1 MRDGRPERSVRRTAA
16 APRIAAA
23 CLAGAALALALASCG
38 GGSPAATARSK
49 AETRSA
55 PTSRTP
61 AELARQRPRPVA
73 AGTRCEAQVGGF
85 LDAMGRLRRDLA
97 VGLSYEQYVGELR
110 AVRRAYAAIPTD
122 RVALGCLRATGTPAE
137 RGLNEY
143 IAASNTWTDC
153 VEVPG
158 CEAAS
163 IEGELQGQW
172 RLASGYLSKAQK
184 GLRQLGA
191 S

>member
-1 MRDGRPERSVRRTAA
+1 MRHGRPERS
-16 APRIAAA
+16 APRIATA
-23 CLAGAALALALASCG
+23 CLAALALALALASCG
-38 GGSPAATARSK
+38 GGSPSATAQAKTESQSTPTGRS
-49 AETRSA
+49 
-55 PTSRTP
+55 P
-61 AELARQRPRPVA
+61 AELAEQRPRPVA
-73 AGTRCEAQVGGF
+73 ANARCESQVGGF
-85 LDAMGRLRRDLA
+85 IGAMNRLRRNLL
-97 VGLSYEQYVGELR
+97 VGLSYEQYVAEMR

-122 RVALGCLRATGTPAE
+122 RVALGCLRAAGTPAE

-143 IAASNTWTDC
+143 IAAANTWSDC

-163 IEGELQGQW
+163 IEGQLQGQW
-172 RLASGYLSKAQK
+172 RVAAGYLSKAQR

>member
-1 MRDGRPERSVRRTAA
+1 MRDGRPERFAV
-16 APRIAAA
+16 RIAAA
-23 CLAGAALALALASCG
+23 CLLAAALALALASCG
-38 GGSPAATARSK
+38 GDSSPA
-49 AETRSA
+49 SA
-55 PTSRTP
+55 QDNRGTESTPTGKSP
-61 AELARQRPRPVA
+61 SELAQQRPRPVA
-73 AGTRCEAQVGGF
+73 AGSRCETQLGPF
-85 LDAMGRLRRDLA
+85 LEAMSRLRRNLV
-97 VGLSYEQYVGELR
+97 VGLSYEQYVAEMKALR
-110 AVRRAYAAIPTD
+110 GAYGAIPTV
-122 RVALGCLRATGTPAE
+122 RVALGCLRAAGTPGE

-172 RLASGYLSKAQK
+172 RVASGYLSKAQK

-191 S
+191 G